1 VDNAL
6 EPATPFFF
14 VGLVD
19 LGYLSALGV
28 GFEGCF
34 VSGGSRRTRI
44 LCLRSRTGARVKLC
58 LVLLANRCSLGSRIE
73 ARILQ
78 LRLGRDLSLGRLSGL

>member
-34 VSGGSRRTRI
+34 VSVVEG
-44 LCLRSRTGARVKLC
+44 
-58 LVLLANRCSLGSRIE
+58 NFE
-73 ARILQ
+73 F
-78 LRLGRDLSLGRLSGL
+78 